1 MLRPESPSL
10 YTAILTPPTGM
21 TLDLA
26 VGTAFSMEP
35 SFLLQAP
42 VYFALNALGNEE
54 IDDPVTILEALRRYA
69 EKFTVYVQRG
79 RIQVPHK
86 ANIVYSLLENMT
98 VEVQPEDGVFHPKV
112 WALRFIA
119 PEEAEVTYRLA
130 ILSKNMTADPSW
142 DVSLLL
148 EGKLS
153 DEDAPG
159 SETLTTFFEWLPLH
173 THGRIDMKRKE
184 QTCVIAKELHRVHWQ
199 LPEGFTEL
207 KFHLPWKET
216 ISDCIPKAD
225 RLAIVSPFCSD
236 SLLKSLSKCASTTGR
251 LVSRPETLASLLSS
265 TRARFELCQ
274 YLDEDA
280 IAEAD
285 DSDIPSS
292 GLHAKLYFLEQGRHI
307 HIIMG
312 SANATESGWHKN
324 IEILVA
330 LKGSKRALGGI
341 DDIFGKAQSSDD
353 RDKGELGRYLKEFK
367 EEKAAPFDEKRK
379 EAEKTLEQART
390 LLTRADLKLSCF
402 KQEDGLWCM
411 EFLGEMPELKD
422 TGISKALAWPISVE
436 ADPHCNILESA
447 PKFLFGPFLAS
458 AITGLIA
465 FELQTSSPAVA
476 IRFVLNLPVVGLPED
491 ERKAAVTQSVV
502 NNRENFLR
510 YLFLLLAGEASSS
523 SGHDGS
529 GNSLAR
535 WMSKRTSGEYA
546 ALMEE
551 LTKAYCQDRT
561 DQLDKIDKL
570 IRDLSSKDG
579 KSVIPEDFLDLWQV
593 FVAAREESH
602 D

>member
-1 MLRPESPSL
+1 
-10 YTAILTPPTGM
+10 
-21 TLDLA
+21 
-26 VGTAFSMEP
+26 
-35 SFLLQAP
+35 
-42 VYFALNALGNEE
+42 
-54 IDDPVTILEALRRYA
+54 
-69 EKFTVYVQRG
+69 
-79 RIQVPHK
+79 
-86 ANIVYSLLENMT
+86 
-98 VEVQPEDGVFHPKV
+98 
-112 WALRFIA
+112 
-119 PEEAEVTYRLA
+119 
-130 ILSKNMTADPSW
+130 
-142 DVSLLL
+142 
-148 EGKLS
+148 
-153 DEDAPG
+153 
-159 SETLTTFFEWLPLH
+159 
-173 THGRIDMKRKE
+173 
-184 QTCVIAKELHRVHWQ
+184 
-199 LPEGFTEL
+199 
-207 KFHLPWKET
+207 
-216 ISDCIPKAD
+216 
-225 RLAIVSPFCSD
+225 
-236 SLLKSLSKCASTTGR
+236 
-251 LVSRPETLASLLSS
+251 
-265 TRARFELCQ
+265 
-274 YLDEDA
+274 
-280 IAEAD
+280 
-285 DSDIPSS
+285 
-292 GLHAKLYFLEQGRHI
+292 
-307 HIIMG
+307 MG

-341 DDIFGKAQSSDD
+341 DDIFGKAQNSDD

-436 ADPHCNILESA
+436 ADQNCNILESA